1 MPNLSKLEQLKLP
14 KLYYKDI
21 EFINEKIIA
30 PEKNTSEINI
40 QYSS

>member
-21 EFINEKIIA
+21 EFINERIIA
-30 PEKNTSEINI
+30 PEKNAGDINI
-40 QYSS
+40 EYSS